1 MMSVPRW
8 ASVYPDRDPSMAH
21 DHHRPDTPTPDPGS
35 AYRWAVLFN
44 LGYVLVEGAM
54 GLVFGSLALLADA
67 AHNLTDVA
75 GLLLA
80 WGAAVA
86 ARKPPTDRFTYGW
99 GRSTILAALANAVTI
114 LVGVGVVLWESLHRF
129 SNPVAVSALPVLLVA
144 AAGVGVNAGTALLFR
159 RERHTDLNTQGAFL
173 HMMADAA
180 VSAGVVLSAGAM
192 LATGWLWLDP
202 VAAILVSLVVAGTAF
217 RLLKASLGLS
227 LDAVPGSLDRTSVMT
242 WLESR
247 AGVTAVH
254 DLHIWPLSTTSVA
267 LTAHLVMPAGHPGD
281 ASLDQIAD
289 ALEETFGIAHT
300 TLQIE
305 TGPGDDCRLAPTS
318 VV

>member
-1 MMSVPRW
+1 
-8 ASVYPDRDPSMAH
+8 MAH
-21 DHHRPDTPTPDPGS
+21 DHHRPDTPIPDPGLPF
-35 AYRWAVLFN
+35 RWAILLN
-44 LGYVLVEGAM
+44 LGYVLVEGAV
-54 GLVFGSLALLADA
+54 GLVLGSLALPADA

-86 ARKPPTDRFTYGW
+86 ARKPPTERFTYGL

-114 LVGVGVVLWESLHRF
+114 LVGVGAVIWESFHRF
-129 SNPVAVSALPVLLVA
+129 STPVAVSALPVLLVA

-159 RERHTDLNTQGAFL
+159 RKRHADLNTQGAFL

-247 AGVTAVH
+247 TGVTAVH
-254 DLHIWPLSTTSVA
+254 DLHTWPLRGANLSEFKKV
-267 LTAHLVMPAGHPGD
+267 
-281 ASLDQIAD
+281 AD
-289 ALEETFGIAHT
+289 AILSYGVF
-300 TLQIE
+300 
-305 TGPGDDCRLAPTS
+305 
-318 VV
+318 